1 LERANVLCHEKVR
14 VRTEIV
20 VVAGKGKPFV
30 PLVQGKCGSERK
42 YEEVERWYAWV
53 VRKVHDR

>member
-1 LERANVLCHEKVR
+1 VLCHEKVR